1 MSLNCKE
8 EIMVCTESKD
18 ELVDGKKAMNGQQA
32 CSDVPE
38 KTLEGLTQI
47 IPPRRRV
54 TSVSTGEAQR
64 KLRIDAK
71 LVIIAGPNKGRI
83 VWLDKDEILIGR
95 EARCEV
101 CLIDEAISRNQCAV
115 KADKGSFLITDF
127 NSRNGSF
134 VNGVP
139 IREKVL
145 QHGDKIRIGATEL
158 VFLENDE
165 PPTPTPVVEDKG
177 LELTNRIPYPASTEL
192 ELEANKIA
200 PWPSPKP
207 VPPQIP
213 VPMAPALTDMSPI
226 DGSASLS
233 KFIKIIRR
241 QRWKL
246 LAFVA
251 VAILAA
257 VGVQLVVPKVYE
269 GTALVKVERHTA
281 GGVVGQEA
289 SQVSSVDD
297 MDQVIATEIE
307 LALSDPILRPVVER
321 YKLQPAKS
329 NNRRSASQQNGPAPI
344 RLNSLKVTRSPSSY
358 LIRISYRAHDPKLA
372 ADVANAVAQSLS
384 EHANDTGKSSY
395 EKLSALVAQ
404 DMSDLR
410 SKMQA
415 SAQQL
420 AEYEKELNMVD
431 PEQRVTILSARLGQL
446 NTDLTA
452 AQDERIR
459 REAILAEV
467 DKSNTL
473 ASAQA
478 AQAAAQ
484 DPLLS
489 EAVQRLNVAR
499 QQFTSVRS
507 YYAEGHPEYVKAQ
520 KQVQEVEAQV
530 NELKARAKER
540 AAADYQQAL
549 GREKRLFSVL
559 QETKAEADSLK
570 ARTYQYEQLKG
581 EADNDK
587 KIYDDLATRTRLAG
601 INQQFHNATVL
612 LAAQALAPREPV
624 FPNLLI
630 NLPVAVIL
638 SGILGILFAVFASV
652 FDNSFADGEEAA
664 NQLRVDVLAEI
675 PHAKGLLGISREKGL
690 AEDSA
695 FSAKLNA
702 AYTEA
707 IRNLRAALNGVS
719 SSRPIRNLVIT
730 SAVPGEG
737 TSTTAA
743 QLALAYAKTGKRV
756 LLVDANF
763 SHPTLDPHLL
773 VCSTPRKFKVASRV
787 GFTDVLKGKASCAD
801 AIIQLAQPGL
811 SLMPAGR
818 MSRTAADLISTRAS
832 AVMAKLRLDFEL
844 VIVDAPPVLAAS
856 EAQELA
862 GVADGVLL
870 LTKAAETGAKQVSDA
885 MSALSRARANVVGL
899 VLNQVKSNGVADA
912 RASYHLEAINS
923 TDSLILPRLNA

>member
-1 MSLNCKE
+1 
-8 EIMVCTESKD
+8 MVNTEPKNESFA
-18 ELVDGKKAMNGQQA
+18 GKQAMNEPEA
-32 CSDVPE
+32 CSEVPE
-38 KTLEGLTQI
+38 NLGCLTQI
-47 IPPRRRV
+47 IPPRERMRYM
-54 TSVSTGEAQR
+54 TRMGEARR
-64 KLRIDAK
+64 KARVEAR
-71 LVIIAGPNKGRI
+71 LVIIAGANRGAV
-83 VWLDKDEILIGR
+83 VWLDKEEILIGR
-95 EARCEV
+95 AAICEL
-101 CLIDEAISRNQCAV
+101 CLEDEAVSRKQCAV
-115 KADKGSFLITDF
+115 KADSGSFVIIDF
-127 NSRNGSF
+127 ESRNGSF
-134 VNGVP
+134 VNGVA

-158 VFLENDE
+158 VFLANGEA
-165 PPTPTPVVEDKG
+165 PTPVEDNIA
-177 LELTNRIPYPASTEL
+177 EPTDRILYPAAKEF
-192 ELEANKIA
+192 EATIPNKLA
-200 PWPSPKP
+200 RCSSPKP
-207 VPPQIP
+207 APVQIP
-213 VPMAPALTDMSPI
+213 LPLAAALTDVSPI

-233 KFIKIIRR
+233 QFMKIIRR

-246 LAFVA
+246 VALVA
-251 VAILAA
+251 VAILSA
-257 VGVQLVVPKVYE
+257 VGFQLMVPKVYE
-269 GTALVKVERHTA
+269 ATALVKVERHTA

-307 LALSDPILRPVVER
+307 LALSDPVLRPVVDR
-321 YKLQPAKS
+321 YKLLPVKS
-329 NNRRSASQQNGPAPI
+329 NNHSAAADNPAPI
-344 RLNSLKVTRSPSSY
+344 VLHSLKVSRAPSSY

-395 EKLSALVAQ
+395 EKLSDLVAQ
-404 DMSDLR
+404 DMSQLR

-431 PEQRVTILSARLGQL
+431 PEQRVTILSARLSQL

-467 DKSNTL
+467 DNSNTL

-489 EAVQRLNVAR
+489 EALQRLNMAR

-530 NELKARAKER
+530 NELKSRAKER

-549 GREKRLFSVL
+549 GREKRLFGVL
-559 QETKAEADSLK
+559 QQTKSEADSLK
-570 ARTYQYEQLKG
+570 SRTYQYEQLKS

-587 KIYDDLATRTRLAG
+587 KIYEDLATQTRLAG

-612 LAAQALAPREPV
+612 LAAQALAPHDAV
-624 FPNLLI
+624 FPKLAI

-638 SGILGILFAVFASV
+638 SGTLGILIAVFASV
-652 FDNSFADGEEAA
+652 LDNSFADAEEAA
-664 NQLRVDVLAEI
+664 SQLRLDVLAEI
-675 PHAKGLLGISREKGL
+675 PRAKGLASISPEKGL
-690 AEDSA
+690 LRDSA
-695 FSAKLNA
+695 RSAKLHG
-702 AYTEA
+702 AYREA
-707 IRNLRAALNGVS
+707 IRNLRAALNAVS
-719 SSRPIRNLVIT
+719 GYRPLRNLVIT

-737 TSTTAA
+737 KSTTAA
-743 QLALAYAKTGKRV
+743 QLAMAYAQTGKRV

-763 SHPTLDPHLL
+763 HRPTLD
-773 VCSTPRKFKVASRV
+773 RIFNIASPI
-787 GFTDVLKGKASCAD
+787 GFADVLKGKASCSD
-801 AIIQLAQPGL
+801 AIFPLAQPGL

-832 AVMAKLRLDFEL
+832 AVLAKLLGYGKFDGATHVDFDL

-862 GVADGVLL
+862 GVADGVVL
-870 LTKAAETGAKQVSDA
+870 LTKAGETGAKQVSDA
-885 MSALSRARANVVGL
+885 MSALARARANVIGL
-899 VLNQVKSNGVADA
+899 VLNHVKSTGAADS
-912 RASYHLEAINS
+912 RASYHLEATGS
-923 TDSLILPRLNA
+923 FMLPRLKA

>member
-1 MSLNCKE
+1 
-8 EIMVCTESKD
+8 MVGTESKD
-18 ELVDGKKAMNGQQA
+18 ESVRGKQAMNEQKA
-32 CSDVPE
+32 CSEVPE
-38 KTLEGLTQI
+38 KNLESLTQI
-47 IPPRRRV
+47 IPPRRRL
-54 TSVSTGEAQR
+54 TNVSTGEARR
-64 KLRIDAK
+64 KLRMEAR
-71 LVIIAGPNKGRI
+71 LVIIAGANRGAI
-83 VWLDKDEILIGR
+83 VWLEKSEILIGR
-95 EARCEV
+95 ETTCEV
-101 CLIDEAISRNQCAV
+101 CLRDEAVSRKQCAV
-115 KADKGSFLITDF
+115 KADKGSFLIVDF
-127 NSRNGSF
+127 SSRNGSF

-139 IREKVL
+139 ICEKVL

-158 VFLENDE
+158 VFLANDE
-165 PPTPTPVVEDKG
+165 PPTPTPVEDTV
-177 LELTNRIPYPASTEL
+177 LEPTNRIQDPGSKQLMP
-192 ELEANKIA
+192 EANIPNKIA
-200 PWPSPKP
+200 PCPSPKP
-207 VPPQIP
+207 VPVQP
-213 VPMAPALTDMSPI
+213 VAPALTDVSPI

-233 KFIKIIRR
+233 QFIKIIRR
-241 QRWKL
+241 QRGKL

-257 VGVQLVVPKVYE
+257 VGVQLIVPNVYE
-269 GTALVKVERHTA
+269 ATALVKVERHTA

-297 MDQVIATEIE
+297 MDQVMATEIE
-307 LALSDPILRPVVER
+307 LALSEPVLRPVVER
-321 YKLQPAKS
+321 YKLLPVKS
-329 NNRRSASQQNGPAPI
+329 NNDSSALQQNGPAPI
-344 RLNSLKVTRSPSSY
+344 LLHSLKVTRPPSSY
-358 LIRISYRAHDPKLA
+358 LIRISYRADNPKLA

-395 EKLSALVAQ
+395 EKLSGLVAQ
-404 DMSDLR
+404 DMSELR

-431 PEQRVTILSARLGQL
+431 PEQRVTILGARLAQL
-446 NTDLTA
+446 NTDLTS

-459 REAILAEV
+459 REAILAQV
-467 DKSNTL
+467 DNSNTL

-540 AAADYQQAL
+540 AAADYQQAQ

-559 QETKAEADSLK
+559 QQTKAEADSLK
-570 ARTYQYEQLKG
+570 ARAYQYEELKG

-601 INQQFHNATVL
+601 INQQFHNAAVL
-612 LAAQALAPREPV
+612 LAAQALVPHEPV

-638 SGILGILFAVFASV
+638 SGILGILIAVFASV
-652 FDNSFADGEEAA
+652 LDNSFADGEEAA
-664 NQLRVDVLAEI
+664 SQLRVDVLAEI
-675 PHAKGLLGISREKGL
+675 PHAKGLLSIFPEKGL
-690 AEDSA
+690 AEGFARSA
-695 FSAKLNA
+695 QLNA
-702 AYTEA
+702 AYREA

-719 SSRPIRNLVIT
+719 SYRPIRSLVIT

-737 TSTTAA
+737 KSTTAA

-763 SHPTLDPHLL
+763 SRPTLDPQLL
-773 VCSTPRKFKVASRV
+773 VCSTRRKFKVASPV
-787 GFTDVLKGKASCAD
+787 GFTDVLKGKASCTD

-811 SLMPAGR
+811 SLLPAGR

-832 AVMAKLRLDFEL
+832 AVLAKLCRDFDL

-899 VLNQVKSNGVADA
+899 VLNQVKSDDVADA
-912 RASYHLEAINS
+912 RASYHLGATES
-923 TDSLILPRLNA
+923 FILPQLKA